1 MACGFFCA
9 SLCSAVTSS
18 SPTSAG
24 QIACPICAE
33 PAPLLRAGYA
43 GYLAPTTYDIHECDK
58 CDLQFAS
65 PFKSDGAVYEAI
77 YRQPE
82 KLSGYDRYFSFK
94 SGAQTAADPLA
105 FLSDAESM
113 YWFVAHQLAER
124 NADRSRKILEVGCG
138 LGYLT
143 HALRKAGHNVRG
155 LDISSNAVTEAKA
168 AFGDNYICADVN
180 DFAAAPGGERF
191 DFIVMTEVI
200 EHLDDPITVL
210 RALRALL
217 KPGGVAL
224 VSTPSKDFLPQT
236 AVWRTD
242 NPPVHLAWYSKT
254 SLREIA
260 RRADFRIKFADFR
273 EYNESKVAQL
283 ESPRDL
289 ASASGAFR
297 ISADGEVLDKLPKPR
312 GENPLEEAVPELRRL
327 RRRGKYV
334 RRALELYAEQ
344 SEVLGAIFQRVD

>member
-1 MACGFFCA
+1 M
-9 SLCSAVTSS
+9 
-18 SPTSAG
+18 
-24 QIACPICAE
+24 I
-33 PAPLLRAGYA
+33 RAGYA

-77 YRQPE
+77 YKQPE
-82 KLSGYDRYFSFK
+82 KLSGYDRYFAFK
-94 SGAQTAADPLA
+94 RGAAEAADALA
-105 FLSDAESM
+105 FLSEAESM
-113 YWFVAHQLAER
+113 YWFIGKQLAER

-143 HALRKAGHNVRG
+143 HALRKAGHDVRG
-155 LDISSNAVTEAKA
+155 LDISSNAVAEAKA

-180 DFAAAPGGERF
+180 DYAAAPGGERF
-191 DFIVMTEVI
+191 DFVVMTEVI
-200 EHLDDPITVL
+200 EHLDEPITVL

-254 SLREIA
+254 SLREMA
-260 RRADFRIKFADFR
+260 RRADFGIKFADFR
-273 EYNESKVAQL
+273 AYNESKVAQL
-283 ESPRDL
+283 ETPRDL

-312 GENPLEEAVPELRRL
+312 GANALDDAVPDLARM

-344 SEVLGAIFQRVD
+344 SEVLGAIFQRPED